1 MVKKNV
7 AKGVASAVAIAALA
21 AGGLAVSSGS
31 NNGSAS
37 TAATTGTPVP
47 AHGGA
52 GQGGP
57 MMGTPV
63 TGAAA
68 TKATAAALAK
78 YPGTVERVLKT
89 TGGSYVVHVFK
100 NDGTEVHVLVSAA
113 FAVTGTETGGPPGGA
128 PNRGRSPSEASQS

>member
-78 YPGTVERVLKT
+78 YPGT
-89 TGGSYVVHVFK
+89 GGSYVVHVFK